1 MLVSQWALWVLVAN
15 VCRATSLPDEP
26 DRVSPDSMVRNTY
39 EFYDDTDDGIR
50 RAESVRIPSITSLH
64 VRSVERRMDLDA
76 STRSSTVQ
84 RSSRVSRQA
93 LADMVAGMD
102 PTTLPRRRHTPE
114 ILHPVVLSN
123 LSPRMRALAMAQ
135 PAIDAENDAYT
146 PQLETDF
153 EDVPELGRIEL
164 GHRIGQSDFGVVFTV
179 KDHPEL
185 VIKYQSNCDSLDQNV
200 HPLMVDF
207 WLGSI
212 AADAGVAARPHF
224 VSPPVRLILSNKTE
238 SVMTEV
244 ELIDCRRDGG
254 LVRFMVMD
262 HAGDCLGGG
271 VRRTQA
277 YSMAMGA
284 KLIRSLQ
291 ILHAAEIFHGDIH
304 AGNVCFSRTSAHIL
318 TLIDF
323 GRGFFVEAE
332 TDVRERKSMEWVHV
346 NLTPWQLD
354 GYAFARRDDVYK
366 ALELVGTVM
375 VGSSLWVVPLAR
387 STKDPPTLMKW
398 KRHGFIFQSNTV
410 DPIGRSGKLT
420 WEQVSRAKWSL
431 LRILSLV
438 RALDSVKTPIPY
450 GEVIARFEA
459 IHHMFGGPRPPTT
472 RTCCIRCRALRRWW
486 NRVSR

>member
-15 VCRATSLPDEP
+15 VCRATSLPDEQ
-26 DRVSPDSMVRNTY
+26 DRESPDSMVRNTY

-50 RAESVRIPSITSLH
+50 RAESVRIASITSLQ
-64 VRSVERRMDLDA
+64 VRPAERRIDLDA

-185 VIKYQSNCDSLDQNV
+185 VIKYQSNCDSLDQND

-262 HAGDCLGGG
+262 HAGDCLGGAGHRAWRIRHWRGRRGGIDVERAAYDLGCAQWRQDGQCG
-271 VRRTQA
+271 V
-277 YSMAMGA
+277 
-284 KLIRSLQ
+284 
-291 ILHAAEIFHGDIH
+291 
-304 AGNVCFSRTSAHIL
+304 
-318 TLIDF
+318 
-323 GRGFFVEAE
+323 
-332 TDVRERKSMEWVHV
+332 
-346 NLTPWQLD
+346 
-354 GYAFARRDDVYK
+354 
-366 ALELVGTVM
+366 
-375 VGSSLWVVPLAR
+375 
-387 STKDPPTLMKW
+387 
-398 KRHGFIFQSNTV
+398 
-410 DPIGRSGKLT
+410 
-420 WEQVSRAKWSL
+420 
-431 LRILSLV
+431 
-438 RALDSVKTPIPY
+438 
-450 GEVIARFEA
+450 
-459 IHHMFGGPRPPTT
+459 
-472 RTCCIRCRALRRWW
+472 
-486 NRVSR
+486 